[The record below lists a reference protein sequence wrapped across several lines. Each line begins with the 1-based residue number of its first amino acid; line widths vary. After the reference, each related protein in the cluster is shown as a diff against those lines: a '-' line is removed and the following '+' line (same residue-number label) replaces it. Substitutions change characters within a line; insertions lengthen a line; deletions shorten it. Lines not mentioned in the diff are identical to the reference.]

1 MQNKLIQA
9 SLWRQDITGLRA
21 LAVLPV
27 LIFHGFP
34 GLLPGGFFGVDVFF
48 VISGYLISRIIFRGL
63 KDGSFSFGSFYSKRV
78 KRIVPNLLIVL
89 FVVVVLSWLT
99 MTPREVGEVG
109 KYVITAALFVLNF
122 RLIDQAENYF
132 AIDSE
137 YQPLLHIWS
146 LSIEEQFY
154 LFFPLLCFLIWRLS
168 GNKVRKLGVFVG
180 VVVVGSLLACLAI
193 KDDVYRFYFPV
204 SRFWELG
211 FGILLSYYETFF
223 NPRGLVQE
231 KWVRNVLSV
240 IGLSLIL
247 TSMINHSSSFT
258 TPGWISLVPVLGAT
272 MLIVARSDAFINRTL
287 LSWRL
292 MTFIGLI
299 SYSLYLWHWPLLSFF
314 RFCYGE
320 STWDARL
327 LVLIVAFLISV
338 LIYFKVELPARRSS
352 SRMLMPCLVV
362 FMIICVSLPYAI
374 RKQYILWKPE
384 NLTKIDRQLHLD
396 LTEFPRQN
404 ISGHKV
410 MVTGKDP
417 EILFVGDSHAQMYFN
432 RVMDLSKAY
441 SVNAALVSNGGC
453 FIFDS
458 ETSGDQKCIKSGKIF
473 NDLLKNETFKVL
485 VVAQMWGVY
494 LDDNKKFSKERE
506 LKIDRAI
513 NQILNR
519 GGTVYVIKDLPWSEN
534 EEFFDG
540 MKLIGRIKMGD
551 ALEGGL
557 SEEDEKKLKVP
568 YPEQIDWK
576 LGNQEIQDLLNGK
589 AHFLD
594 GVDRVCSSGLC
605 DLRAYR
611 DSDHLNFIWAKENAD
626 WIDPVFKNI
635 AR

>member
-154 LFFPLLCFLIWRLS
+154 LFFPLLCFLIWRLF

>member
-1 MQNKLIQA
+1 MQNKLTQA
-9 SLWRQDITGLRA
+9 GLWRQDITGLRA

-27 LIFHGFP
+27 LVFHGFP

-48 VISGYLISRIIFRGL
+48 VISGYLISGIIFRGL
-63 KDGSFSFGSFYSKRV
+63 KDGSFSFSSFYAKRV
-78 KRIVPNLLIVL
+78 KRIAPNLLIVL

-99 MTPREVGEVG
+99 MTPREAGEIG
-109 KYVITAALFVLNF
+109 KYVFTAALFVLNF
-122 RLIDQAENYF
+122 RLIGQAENYF
-132 AIDSE
+132 AIESE

-154 LFFPLLCFLIWRLS
+154 LFFPLLCFLIWSLS
-168 GNKVRKLGVFVG
+168 GNKVKKLGVFVG
-180 VVVVGSLLACLAI
+180 VVVVGSLLACLAT
-193 KDDVYRFYFPV
+193 KDDVYRFYFPI

-211 FGILLSYYETFF
+211 FGILLSYCEIFF
-223 NPRGLVQE
+223 NPHGLVQE
-231 KWVRNVLSV
+231 KWVRNGLS
-240 IGLSLIL
+240 IMGLSLIL
-247 TSMINHSSSFT
+247 ISMIKYSSSFT
-258 TPGWISLVPVLGAT
+258 TPGWISLIPVLGAT
-272 MLIVARSDAFINRTL
+272 MLIVAKPDALVNRTL

-320 STWDARL
+320 STWYARL

-352 SRMLMPCLVV
+352 SRMLIPCLVV
-362 FMIICVSLPYAI
+362 FMAICVSLPHAV
-374 RKQYILWKPE
+374 RKQYIPWKPE
-384 NLTKIDRQLHLD
+384 SLTKIDQQLHLN
-396 LTEFPRQN
+396 LAEFPRQN

-410 MVTGKDP
+410 VVTGMDP

-540 MKLIGRIKMGD
+540 MKLIGRIKMGN